1 MESVSKY
8 SDIKPFSLLFVD
20 DEKNILSALNR
31 AFFDENYAL
40 YQAGTA
46 DEALDLMS
54 KTKINAAII
63 DLRMPGMNGLDLLK
77 EIKNRYPSVMV
88 IMLSGHG
95 SIKDAVESISSGAE
109 DFIEK
114 PFVRESLVAKVR
126 QLFEIYKLKT
136 ENQQLKEEM
145 GIRFKYNK
153 LIGTSPNTLQ
163 LKKMIS
169 KASQSE
175 ATVLI
180 QGETGTGKEL
190 VAKALHH
197 HSPRSNQAFIVVDCT
212 TINEAMMESELF
224 GHVKGAFTGAHQDAE
239 GLVLAADKG
248 TLFFDEIGEIPLKI
262 QAKLLRV
269 LQEKEI
275 RPVGSSR
282 AKQVDIRI
290 VAATNRDLKTEI
302 AENRFREDLYYR
314 LDTVNIKVP
323 PLRDRVED
331 IALLVNYF
339 IHRYKTEFSSIEAI
353 SADTLIHLEKYSWP
367 GNIRELENVVRRAMA
382 LSREKEILVS
392 DLPSMISGSPMQKP
406 SAPPLEDSM
415 EAYEKAAI
423 RNAMEK
429 CGNNRRAAAEMLGIG
444 EATLYRKINKY
455 GATDLIS
462 Q

>member
-1 MESVSKY
+1 MPKNSE
-8 SDIKPFSLLFVD
+8 IKPFSLLFVD
-20 DEKNILSALNR
+20 DEKNILSALTR
-31 AFFDENYAL
+31 AFFDENYTL

-46 DEALDLMS
+46 DKALDLMS

-63 DLRMPGMNGLDLLK
+63 DLRMPGMSGLDLLK
-77 EIKNRYPSVMV
+77 EIKSRYPSVMI

-126 QLFEIYKLKT
+126 QLFEIYKLKK

-145 GIRFKYNK
+145 GIRFNYNK

-169 KASQSE
+169 KASQCE

-197 HSPRSNQAFIVVDCT
+197 HSPRSDQAFIVVDCT
-212 TINEAMMESELF
+212 TINETMMESELF
-224 GHVKGAFTGAHQDAE
+224 GHVKGAFTGAHQNAE

-314 LDTVNIKVP
+314 LDTVKIKVP

-331 IALLVNYF
+331 IALLVKYF

-406 SAPPLEDSM
+406 AAHPQEDSM
-415 EAYEKAAI
+415 ESYEKAAI

-455 GATDLIS
+455 GATDLMS